1 MGKIK
6 YVKKLFDDLSRL
18 QITEK
23 QIGELELQEV
33 IQTEKKKKGKRLKE
47 NEWVIGN
54 LLNNSKQSNTQ
65 VLRVPE
71 EENK

>member
-33 IQTEKKKKGKRLKE
+33 IQTEMKKREKDWKKMNG
-47 NEWVIGN
+47 
-54 LLNNSKQSNTQ
+54 
-65 VLRVPE
+65 
-71 EENK
+71 